1 MLQERSRPVNPGED
15 VPPATQPTS
24 GGTIRPSLALSLF
37 GDGNM
42 PSHTLGRYWSLLN
55 DPGLT
60 PPPPNPRI
68 SVVTPEDFKGLTNRV
83 QAITGVLQAII
94 PYIPQLTQQP
104 SSQPQAASLPQ
115 TRVML
120 PQNGQ
125 PPTTRS
131 IDNLP
136 YFSPE
141 SDQAPSG
148 GAARRPEPAPSASA
162 HSLSDPDTLS
172 SDSIDS
178 LREQLR
184 MVNQRI
190 DNVHR
195 TLRTKDEHGDSPLH
209 GSPFIQEIQDTP
221 GRAWR
226 KSPPWIDNVHRTLTT
241 LSPPDAGGI

>member
-1 MLQERSRPVNPGED
+1 MSQERSTPVNPRED
-15 VPPATQPTS
+15 VPPVTQPTS
-24 GGTIRPSLALSLF
+24 GGTIRLPLALPSF
-37 GDGNM
+37 RDGNM

-68 SVVTPEDFKGLTNRV
+68 PVVTPEAFKGLTNRV
-83 QAITGVLQAII
+83 QAIAGVLQAII
-94 PYIPQLTQQP
+94 PYISQLTKQA

-141 SDQAPSG
+141 SDQAPLG
-148 GAARRPEPAPSASA
+148 GTARRPKPAPSASA

-172 SDSIDS
+172 SDSTAS

-195 TLRTKDEHGDSPLH
+195 TLRTKDERGESPLR
-209 GSPFIQEIQDTP
+209 GSPFVQDIQDAP
-221 GRAWR
+221 I
-226 KSPPWIDNVHRTLTT
+226 PPHFRLPMLETYDDSSNPTEHMATFH
-241 LSPPDAGGI
+241 A